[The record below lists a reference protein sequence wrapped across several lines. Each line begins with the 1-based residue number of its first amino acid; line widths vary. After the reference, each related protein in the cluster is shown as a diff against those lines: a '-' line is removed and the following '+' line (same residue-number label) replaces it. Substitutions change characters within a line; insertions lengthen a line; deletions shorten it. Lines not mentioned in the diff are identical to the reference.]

1 MEELQNANTYKT
13 QPNQIFFG
21 LDIGTRSV
29 IGTIATIEDELVRI
43 IDVES
48 VEHPK
53 RAMID
58 GQIEDIAQV
67 SRVAALVKER
77 LEQRLG
83 YQLTRVNVAAAGRA
97 LKTHQTSAQIEL
109 DFHVHIDKP
118 LINQLEMKAIT
129 AANEEMVIA
138 NQEFD
143 RSQFYCVG
151 YSVMKYYLDDYPIST
166 LLGHKGGIA
175 KVDMIVT
182 FLPNEVVESLY
193 AAMNSI
199 ELQIESLTLEP
210 IAAMNA
216 VIPHELRMLNLA
228 LVDIGAGTS
237 DIAIS
242 NDGSVV
248 AYAMATVAGD
258 EITES
263 LTHEYLVDFQTAER
277 IKQDLSLNSN
287 TISFT
292 DILGNDYNVQSN
304 EVTEIIEPA
313 LQHLCTVIC
322 DKIIEVNGKSPS
334 AVFLV
339 GGASKIPNICEH
351 VSEML
356 GIDIRKVAVGGNK
369 PLKKLIVTDC
379 DVFTPEFVT
388 PLGIAITAATTRST
402 EDLIVSING
411 EKISMFK
418 RSGVTVMD
426 LLLSNGYRYSQMIGT
441 SGKNIIYTLNGEKT
455 IARGSIPTAA
465 VIMLGDKPASLF
477 MTVNGGDEVQITPA
491 ISGNDAKIIID
502 DIVNPLDKFNVTLND
517 EIFTVGTS
525 ALINGEHPVTGQP
538 ILNND
543 NVKTTTILTLD
554 DLCNR
559 IELRQDGYNFFING
573 LQVESSYM
581 LKSGDIIRYELPP
594 IKAETPPAAE
604 NEPVD
609 EARTVS
615 ESTATLDARSE
626 KTLDEINAL
635 LMKQR
640 ITKEAPKPPVPPRAP
655 APPPTPTPPTPTPKT
670 ATKAT
675 PVDEDTVAGEAAED
689 TVPSQPI
696 LITLNGRRTTLLPKE
711 DGGKYIFLDM
721 LNLVKID
728 ATKPEGNI
736 ILRLN
741 GEDAGYLMEI
751 STGDTIDI
759 FWDKT

>member
-1 MEELQNANTYKT
+1 MDDLQTPATHKT

-29 IGTIATIEDELVRI
+29 IGTIATSEGELVRI

-97 LKTHQTSAQIEL
+97 LKTHQTTAQLEL
-109 DFHVHIDKP
+109 DFHTPIDKS
-118 LINQLEMKAIT
+118 LISQLEMKAIT
-129 AANEEMVIA
+129 AANEEMA
-138 NQEFD
+138 ASHQSFD
-143 RSQFYCVG
+143 ISQFYCVG
-151 YSVMKYYLDDYPIST
+151 YSVMKYYLDDYQIST
-166 LLGHKGGIA
+166 LLGHKGSVA
-175 KVDMIVT
+175 RVDMIVT

-199 ELQIESLTLEP
+199 ELQVESLTLEP

-216 VIPHELRMLNLA
+216 VIPNELRMLNLA

-242 NDGSVV
+242 SDGSVV

-258 EITES
+258 EITET

-287 TISFT
+287 IISFT
-292 DILGNDYNVQSN
+292 DILGNDYNVQAN
-304 EVTEIIEPA
+304 EVTEVIEPA

-322 DKIIEVNGKSPS
+322 DKILEVNGKSPS

-351 VSEML
+351 VSTLL

-388 PLGIAITAATTRST
+388 PLGIVITATTARST

-455 IARGSIPTAA
+455 IVRGSFPTAA

-477 MTVNGGDEVQITPA
+477 MAVNGGDEVIITPA
-491 ISGNDAKIIID
+491 ICGTDAKIIID
-502 DIVNPLDKFNVTLND
+502 DITSSLDQFEVTLND

-525 ALINGEHPVTGQP
+525 AIINGEPAVSGQA
-538 ILNND
+538 IANND
-543 NVKTTTILTLD
+543 NVETTTIQTLGAICQKIG
-554 DLCNR
+554 LN
-559 IELRQDGYNFFING
+559 QDRYNFFVNDKSAEWDY
-573 LQVESSYM
+573 L
-581 LKSGDIIRYELPP
+581 LKSGDVIRYELPP
-594 IKAETPPAAE
+594 IKVDVPPVEVAQEETQSAKV
-604 NEPVD
+604 EPEIKPRQ
-609 EARTVS
+609 EAS
-615 ESTATLDARSE
+615 SA

-635 LMKQR
+635 LGKQR
-640 ITKEAPKPPVPPRAP
+640 VAKEATKPHEAPKAPIANEESEEKPEKEAPPL
-655 APPPTPTPPTPTPKT
+655 
-670 ATKAT
+670 
-675 PVDEDTVAGEAAED
+675 
-689 TVPSQPI
+689 SHPI
-696 LITLNGRRTTLLPKE
+696 LITLNGRQVRLAPKE
-711 DGGKYIFLDM
+711 DNGRYIFLDM

-728 ATKPEGNI
+728 PTKPEGNI

-741 GEDAGYLMEI
+741 GKEAGYLMEI
-751 STGDTIDI
+751 SSGDTIDI
-759 FWDKT
+759 YWDKA